1 VSSAPRAAVPAA
13 ELSAPS
19 ARRRRRTR
27 AESLRAV
34 LPPYLLLLPTIAV
47 LVGVLAWPMYWLG
60 RISFERY
67 GLRELIAHRGT
78 WTGLDNY
85 RHMLGSAEFWRIVG
99 RTVVFTAVNVG
110 LTMILATLIALLLVR
125 MGSIM
130 RLVLSVGLIWVWATP
145 QIVSIAIWQWMVD
158 FEFGVLNWT
167 LTQLHLGDFI
177 HHNWF
182 DNPVEG
188 FAVITAVVVWGA
200 IPFVAITVYAALS
213 QVPQELV
220 EAAEIDGATPWKVFW
235 RVTYPLLKPI
245 FIILTSLSIIWDFQ
259 VLQQVWVMLEFRPS
273 TEYFLIAVYSFVESF
288 RVSQYGLGAAIAVVM
303 VFLMLIVSFFYVR
316 EMVRVSEID

>member
-1 VSSAPRAAVPAA
+1 
-13 ELSAPS
+13 
-19 ARRRRRTR
+19 
-27 AESLRAV
+27 
-34 LPPYLLLLPTIAV
+34 
-47 LVGVLAWPMYWLG
+47 
-60 RISFERY
+60 
-67 GLRELIAHRGT
+67 
-78 WTGLDNY
+78 
-85 RHMLGSAEFWRIVG
+85 
-99 RTVVFTAVNVG
+99 
-110 LTMILATLIALLLVR
+110 
-125 MGSIM
+125 
-130 RLVLSVGLIWVWATP
+130 VGLIWVWATP

-167 LTQLHLGDFI
+167 LTQLHVGDFI

-182 DNPVEG
+182 DNPLEG

-220 EAAEIDGATPWKVFW
+220 EAAELDGATPWRVFW

-273 TEYFLIAVYSFVESF
+273 TDYFLIAVYSFVESF
-288 RVSQYGLGAAIAVVM
+288 RVSQYGLGAAIATVM
-303 VFLMLIVSFFYVR
+303 VLLMLVVSFFYVR
-316 EMVRVSEID
+316 EMVRVSEVD